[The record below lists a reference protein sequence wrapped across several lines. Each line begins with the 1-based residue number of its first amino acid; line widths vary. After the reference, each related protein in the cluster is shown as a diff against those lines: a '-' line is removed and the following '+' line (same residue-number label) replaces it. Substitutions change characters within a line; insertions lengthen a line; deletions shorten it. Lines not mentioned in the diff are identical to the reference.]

1 MALIKKL
8 HVRGFKSF
16 ARPIDLEF
24 GNGYNCVIGANGS
37 GKSNISD
44 SICFVLGKLSA
55 KSMRAEKASNLIF
68 NGGKKGEPMKEAEVS
83 VIFDNENRDFP
94 LDSNEIKITRIVKQ
108 SGNSTYKINDEV
120 RTREQILELLASA
133 KIDPDGHNIIMQ
145 GDIIHFTDMKP
156 EDRRE
161 VVEEIAGI
169 SIYEDRK
176 AKALNELDKVEVKL
190 NEANII
196 LTERETYLRELK
208 KERDQA
214 LKYKEL
220 ESNIKSNKATY
231 LHVQMNEK
239 KSKVEEV
246 EKKITALHED
256 IKKISEKVSF
266 AKKEIEKKK
275 NELESINSEIEEKGE
290 KESVVLQK
298 TIENLKT
305 DVVRVTEKLASNRQ
319 SIKRIEE
326 RKQQIIASINET
338 ETTISYLEN
347 TKKEMIARV
356 KELETKEKKL
366 IDELT
371 KLRQRSGSDVSKLE
385 SLEKEIDSLMINQ
398 QKLRDKQQGL
408 MQKKFQIDSKIAS
421 IDERLK
427 RASELEKTSNADK
440 LKKELAELS
449 SKLSKLITERDVLRD
464 QFAEVKEKIM
474 KHDGELF
481 KLRALHTSV
490 RESVLGDR
498 AISKILGLKK
508 SGIYGTV
515 SQLGTVESKYSLA
528 LEVAAGP
535 RVKSIVVQDDKIA
548 AECINFLKQERAGI
562 ATFLPLNKIQ
572 GRART
577 PMSGQGIVGNALDLV
592 SFDKRFAPVFSYV
605 FGNTI
610 VVDNIATARRIGVG
624 KIRMVTLEGDLVE
637 TSGAMIGGFR
647 TRGIGFKEKD
657 VESSLATAEKELE
670 NLEKLRSTIE
680 KRTTEIEDE
689 IKVVSDKKNGIEGSI
704 IKINNSLDFDTDGLE
719 KEKEVLSKSKIFKD
733 IEDLEKELAE
743 AAKSLESLKKE
754 REKFKGAIA
763 NLRET
768 NDGSQTKGLEARRQK
783 LREELVQ
790 LTTDM
795 KNIELQL
802 ENIYS
807 PELEK
812 SKKGLEDAEKEVRSL
827 ESEVRNLE
835 KFLKEQQTA
844 LKDHIS
850 KEDKFQR
857 DYKNLFVKRN
867 KIGEGVQKLENSI
880 ESEEGK
886 IKLVNERVND
896 SSILRAKF
904 VAEYEA
910 LAKEFDEFR
919 GIELR
924 QHISLDKLKDE
935 IKKFETLIVQMGNVN
950 LRALEV
956 YENIKKDYDEILNK
970 IDKLKHEKDDVLQ
983 MMAEI
988 ESKKKDLFMQ
998 TYNLLA
1004 DHFTKIFGMLSTKG
1018 EALLELE
1025 NKEDPLSAGVEIKVR
1040 IIGNRFLDIRG
1051 LSGGEK
1057 TLAALAFI
1065 FAIQEFQPASFYL
1078 FDEVDAALDKK
1089 NSDLLSKFIQK
1100 YSQRAQYIIVSHND
1114 DIISEADYIYG
1125 VSMHESG
1132 ISKVVSLKV

>member
-8 HVRGFKSF
+8 HIRGFKSF
-16 ARPIDLEF
+16 AKPIDLEF
-24 GNGYNCVIGANGS
+24 GTGYNCVIGANGS

-55 KSMRAEKASNLIF
+55 KSMRVEKASNLIF

-83 VIFDNENRDFP
+83 VVFDNNNKEFP
-94 LDSNEIKITRIVKQ
+94 VDSNEVKLTRVVKQ
-108 SGNSTYKINDEV
+108 TGNSTYKINSEV
-120 RTREQILELLASA
+120 RTREQMLEMLAAA
-133 KIDPDGHNIIMQ
+133 KIDPDGHNIILQ
-145 GDIIHFTDMKP
+145 GDIVHFTEMKT

-169 SIYEDRK
+169 SVYEDRK
-176 AKALNELDKVEVKL
+176 AKALNELEKVEVKL
-190 NEANII
+190 NEASII

-214 LKYKEL
+214 LRYREL
-220 ESNIKSNKATY
+220 ETNVKSNKATH
-231 LHVQMNEK
+231 LHIQMDEK
-239 KSKVEEV
+239 RGKIEDA
-246 EKKITALHED
+246 EKKIANHNED
-256 IKKISEKVSF
+256 VKRLNEKIASVKKDIERQ
-266 AKKEIEKKK
+266 KKE
-275 NELESINSEIEEKGE
+275 LEEINAEIEEKGE
-290 KESVVLQK
+290 KESVALQR

-305 DVVRVTEKLASNRQ
+305 DVVRSTEKLSSSNQ
-319 SIKRIEE
+319 SIKRVEE
-326 RKQQIIASINET
+326 RKRQILASIKET
-338 ETTISYLEN
+338 ETTITYLES
-347 TKKEMIARV
+347 TKKEMVANV
-356 KELETKEKKL
+356 KELEIKERKL
-366 IDELT
+366 ADELT

-385 SLEKEIDSLMINQ
+385 SLEKDIDSLMIKQ
-398 QKLRDKQQGL
+398 QKLHDEQQEL
-408 MQKKFQIDSKIAS
+408 MQKKFQIDSKLAA
-421 IDERLK
+421 IDETLK
-427 RASELEKTSNADK
+427 RAAELEKTSNADK

-449 SKLSKLITERDVLRD
+449 LKLSKSLTERDALRN
-464 QFAEVKEKIM
+464 QFNEAKEKM
-474 KHDGELF
+474 MRHDGELF
-481 KLRALHTSV
+481 KLRAMHTSA

-498 AISKILGLKK
+498 AIGKILGLKR

-515 SQLGTVESKYSLA
+515 RQLGAVEAKHALA

-548 AECINFLKQERAGI
+548 AECIKLLKQERSGI

-572 GRART
+572 GRAKT
-577 PMSGQGIVGNALDLV
+577 PMSGQGIIGNALDLV
-592 SFDKRFAPVFSYV
+592 SFDRRFAPVFSYV

-624 KIRMVTLEGDLVE
+624 KIRMATLEGDLVE

-657 VESSLATAEKELE
+657 IESDLATAEKELE
-670 NLEKLRSTIE
+670 NLEKLRNTIE
-680 KRTTEIEDE
+680 KRTLEIEDE
-689 IKVVSDKKNGIEGSI
+689 IKELSDKKNSLEGSM
-704 IKINNSLDFDTDGLE
+704 IKIRSSLDFNVDDLE
-719 KEKEVLSKSKIFKD
+719 KAREVLLKNKIFGD

-743 AAKSLESLKKE
+743 TAKNLESLKKE

-768 NDGSQTKGLEARRQK
+768 DEGSHAKSAEARRQK
-783 LREELVQ
+783 LREKIVQ

-795 KNIELQL
+795 KNIDLQL
-802 ENIYS
+802 LNIYS

-812 SKKGLEDAEKEVRSL
+812 SRKGLEDADNEMRSL
-827 ESEVRNLE
+827 NSEIKNLE
-835 KFLKEQQTA
+835 RAVKEQQIA
-844 LKDHIS
+844 LKEHIS
-850 KEDKFQR
+850 KEDKFQK
-857 DYKNLFVKRN
+857 DYKNLFIKRN
-867 KIGEGVQKLENSI
+867 KTGEDIQKLENSI

-896 SSILRAKF
+896 ASILRAKL
-904 VAEYEA
+904 VAEHEA
-910 LAKEFDEFR
+910 LAKEFEEFR
-919 GIELR
+919 GVELR

-935 IKKFETLIVQMGNVN
+935 IKRFETLIVQMGNVN

-988 ESKKKDLFMQ
+988 EGKKKELFMQ
-998 TYNLLA
+998 SYNLLA

-1040 IIGNRFLDIRG
+1040 ITGNRFMDIRS

-1100 YSQRAQYIIVSHND
+1100 YSQRAQYILISHND
-1114 DIISEADYIYG
+1114 QLISEADYIYG